1 LSPDFIKEI
10 ICMVL
15 FITIIRSPKTT
26 LKTAMISWVRF
37 TVYLTPIALMNTI
50 EKGNKINMVISDA
63 QKVYLLLKIDN
74 VISFLF
80 MYR

>member
-1 LSPDFIKEI
+1 
-10 ICMVL
+10 MVL